1 MNKSLRLLLVEDSAD
16 DAELIVRTLEV
27 GGYTV
32 TYERVETSEGMRAA
46 LTESRW
52 DLVLSDYR
60 MPRFSAPAA
69 LDVLQSAG
77 LDLPFII
84 ISGTIGEETA
94 VSALKAGTSDRTLR
108 SNGSPSRERN
118 GRPSIFGTPPPRA
131 CWANS

>member
-94 VSALKAGTSDRTLR
+94 VSALKAGANDFMVKGRLAR
-108 SNGSPSRERN
+108 LIPAIERER
-118 GRPSIFGTPPPRA
+118 REAALRRERTQA
-131 CWANS
+131 Q